1 MSINIMQWR
10 AGIGNFYRHAYPLIK
25 LNKNLFSF
33 NLDLRLILINFFY
46 SFFSENLLLLHGGIE
61 ANPSPNKRYKSFTCC
76 NWNFNSLTAHNMLK
90 LTSIAAYNSVHKY
103 DFICISETYLDSSV
117 QSDDRNISV
126 NGYNLIRADH
136 PSNNKRDGVCI
147 YYRESFAVQLVKTNY
162 LNECRLCEVSFN
174 NKKGYIAVLYRSP
187 SQNRLDFDTFNS
199 NFEKIL
205 GDTHSFNPDFSIILG
220 DFNARSNT
228 WWVGDTQTSEVSQ
241 IDSLTTSYGFRQIIS
256 EPTHILKN
264 SSSCIDLIF
273 TDQPSLII
281 DNGTHPSLHPN
292 CHHKIIHCKIDL
304 KIVYPSLYKRLVW
317 DFKRANISSIMKA
330 IKMVDWRFMFLN
342 KHVHKQVSTFN
353 NTLMNIFTNYI
364 PNKYITI
371 DDRDPPWMNETLKNT
386 YKSHRITYLQHS

>member
-61 ANPSPNKRYKSFTCC
+61 ANPGPNKRYKSFTCC
-76 NWNFNSLTAHNMLK
+76 NWNFNSLTAHNMLT

-199 NFEKIL
+199 NLKRFLVIL
-205 GDTHSFNPDFSIILG
+205 TLLTLIFQLFLAILMPG
-220 DFNARSNT
+220 
-228 WWVGDTQTSEVSQ
+228 Q
-241 IDSLTTSYGFRQIIS
+241 IRGGLV
-256 EPTHILKN
+256 ILKH
-264 SSSCIDLIF
+264 L
-273 TDQPSLII
+273 
-281 DNGTHPSLHPN
+281 
-292 CHHKIIHCKIDL
+292 
-304 KIVYPSLYKRLVW
+304 
-317 DFKRANISSIMKA
+317 
-330 IKMVDWRFMFLN
+330 
-342 KHVHKQVSTFN
+342 
-353 NTLMNIFTNYI
+353 
-364 PNKYITI
+364 
-371 DDRDPPWMNETLKNT
+371 
-386 YKSHRITYLQHS
+386 KSHKLILSQPLMALDK